1 MTAVPAAAVETPR
14 SDEVRTS
21 RLETLFDTHSGRL
34 YRLARR
40 LAPSPDDAMDLVQ
53 EVYLRAGRALDRI
66 PAGAAAEEPW
76 LVQTLVN
83 LRRDEWRRERV
94 RRRLTPATPVIDP
107 APDAER
113 TLAARATV
121 WRALDRLSPRRRAV
135 IVMHELDDVPVA
147 AMARLL
153 GVSRVT
159 VRWHLAL
166 GRRELARIITEQG
179 GMPCRD

>member
-1 MTAVPAAAVETPR
+1 MTALPAAAVETPVPEGPAT
-14 SDEVRTS
+14 D
-21 RLETLFDTHSGRL
+21 RLATLFDAHHDRL

-40 LAPSPDDAMDLVQ
+40 LAPTADDAMDLVQ
-53 EVYLRAGRALDRI
+53 EVYLRAGRALGRI
-66 PAGAAAEEPW
+66 PVGAEAEEPW

-83 LRRDEWRRERV
+83 LRRDQWRREQV
-94 RRRLTPATPVIDP
+94 RRRFIPEAPVVDP
-107 APDAER
+107 RPDAER
-113 TLAARATV
+113 TLAARDTV

-135 IVMHELDDVPVA
+135 IVMYELDDMPVA
-147 AMARLL
+147 PIATLL

>member
-1 MTAVPAAAVETPR
+1 MTALPAAAVDTPVAR
-14 SDEVRTS
+14 DAATD
-21 RLETLFDTHSGRL
+21 RLATLFDAHYGRL

-40 LAPSPDDAMDLVQ
+40 LAPSADDAMDLVQ

-66 PAGAAAEEPW
+66 PQGADAEEPW

-83 LRRDEWRRERV
+83 LRRDQWRREEV
-94 RRRLTPATPVIDP
+94 RRRRTPAAPTIDP
-107 APDAER
+107 RPDAER
-113 TLAARATV
+113 TLAARVTV

-135 IVMHELDDVPVA
+135 IVMHELDDQPVA
-147 AMARLL
+147 SIATLL

-179 GMPCRD
+179 GMTCRD